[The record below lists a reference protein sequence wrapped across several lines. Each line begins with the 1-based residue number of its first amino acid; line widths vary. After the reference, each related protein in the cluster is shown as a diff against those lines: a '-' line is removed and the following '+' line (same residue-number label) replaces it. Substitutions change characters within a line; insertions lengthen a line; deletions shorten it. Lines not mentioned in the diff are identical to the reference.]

1 MKVKNNFH
9 IYAMITIVFW
19 SLGFVLTKLALQ
31 YFSTFSL
38 GFLRYFMAS
47 CTLLIVAVITKMKL
61 PHKKDFPFF
70 MLAGTLGFFFYII
83 AFNQGQ
89 QTVTASTGS
98 VAIST
103 VPVLTALIARG
114 VYKEKM
120 SYLQWLAIVIEFAG
134 VAVLTLINGVLSIN
148 TGLIWLFLAALALS
162 IYNLIQRR
170 LTKTYTAI
178 QTSAFSIFFGT
189 ILLAVFLPS
198 SVKEVSNAPAIQ
210 WFYLAILGVFSSAVA
225 YVAWSKALAKAK
237 QTSEVS
243 NYMFITPFLTS
254 VLGFVIADEVPEP
267 STLIGGG
274 IILLGVFIFNFGEK
288 LYGALN
294 NKEQS
299 EKQKQVL

>member
-120 SYLQWLAIVIEFAG
+120 SYLQWLAIVIEFTG

-288 LYGALN
+288 LYGALH

>member
-19 SLGFVLTKLALQ
+19 SFGFVLTKLALQ
-31 YFSTFSL
+31 YFSPFSL

-47 CTLLIVAVITKMKL
+47 CTLLIVAVMTKMKL
-61 PHKKDFPFF
+61 PHKKDLPLF
-70 MLAGTLGFFFYII
+70 MLAGALGFFFYII

-103 VPVLTALIARG
+103 VPVITALIARG

-120 SYLQWLAIVIEFAG
+120 SYLRWLAIVIEFAG
-134 VAVLTLINGVLSIN
+134 VTVLTLINGILSIN
-148 TGLIWLFLAALALS
+148 TGLVWLFLAALALS

-225 YVAWSKALAKAK
+225 YAAWSKALAKAK
-237 QTSEVS
+237 QTSQVS

-254 VLGFVIADEVPEP
+254 VLGFVIVDEVPEP

-274 IILLGVFIFNFGEK
+274 IILLGVFMFNFGET
-288 LYGALN
+288 LYGELH
-294 NKEQS
+294 NK
-299 EKQKQVL
+299 KQKQVL